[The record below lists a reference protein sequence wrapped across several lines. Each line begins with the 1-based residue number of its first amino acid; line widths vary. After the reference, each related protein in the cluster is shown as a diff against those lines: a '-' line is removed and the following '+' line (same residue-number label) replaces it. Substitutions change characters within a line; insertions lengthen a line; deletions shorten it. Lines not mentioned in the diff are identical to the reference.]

1 MPTNVS
7 FKKVLFGFFVIALV
21 IRLIFIFAK
30 DQPPVMWDARI
41 YSSCAIGLLDYVE
54 NGGTFGHPENDRKAD
69 SLLHKAEFLTAVH
82 KHIRGEWIEWLY
94 YSPPS
99 MAEAQEYIFLSGP
112 VYPIMLAAIFAVD
125 VGTDFVVV
133 RVINCIIDSLSMVL
147 LMLGAYRLF
156 GRKEAL
162 LAGAIYII
170 YLPFILQCGVLTP
183 DILTTFLILVTL
195 NSILNYYEGRR
206 SIHIYLS
213 GVCPGLLALNKPTA
227 TLLFVPF
234 LAGFLYD
241 ERANIKKGMTAIL
254 KAAGPLALIVVPWVV
269 ISTSYYG
276 ELSVRDP
283 QYSDANFRSSSSIK
297 YEGYDLD
304 YTEPD
309 FWTYPVSN
317 AIMDDTF
324 GYAHLLGKK
333 FNRLWQKPYNDFKE
347 SFVIGPDITRG
358 LHFIIV
364 VAGLFGVFYCLI
376 ERRRGILFLFLIPAY
391 YTLVH
396 IVFHS
401 LPRYNLNAMP
411 VMIVAA
417 AVILCGI
424 YEFLQERMTPKINK
438 KLMSNA
444 IMIGAGLVLAFV
456 LPVSWGGTL
465 WGGKAGALAVMAI
478 KAGLLCGAL
487 LGLYRI
493 IRGGFGR
500 KRALRLV
507 VWPGLILMG
516 GLLVAASATDG
527 WAEWRIR
534 LDHPEKKA
542 GVKIYI
548 ADKFRLEPGE
558 LFRIGLDITATRDK
572 NNLFY
577 VTLNGEK
584 VGFTA
589 GEKPLTDYY
598 YPKFGYTVFERMLD
612 IRREEMRAWSFISMD
627 PLAFNYMLDR
637 DGYIWVELASSDTLT
652 KEGGYIDL
660 YGAYQSTSDGFWYGP
675 GTSYSAA
682 ERLLEKGDP
691 RIWQKYKL
699 SSDSVISYYIDK
711 RTGTRA
717 MREDLSD
724 AFGRQGVRY
733 NIIIEVKRLD
743 KNRYYF

>member
-41 YSSCAIGLLDYVE
+41 YSSCAVGLLDYVE

-69 SLLHKAEFLTAVH
+69 SLLHKAEFLTAMH

-133 RVINCIIDSLSMVL
+133 RVINCVIDSLSIIL
-147 LMLGAYRLF
+147 LMLAAYRLF
-156 GRKEAL
+156 GRKAAF

-183 DILTTFLILVTL
+183 DILTTLIILLTINLVL
-195 NSILNYYEGRR
+195 AYYEGRK

-213 GVCPGLLALNKPTA
+213 GVCLGLLALNKPTA

-241 ERANIKKGMTAIL
+241 ERANLRKAMTALL
-254 KAAGPLALIVVPWVV
+254 KAAGPLALILVFWVAF
-269 ISTSYYG
+269 STSYYG
-276 ELSVRDP
+276 EISIRDP
-283 QYSDANFRSSSSIK
+283 RYSDANFRSSSSIK

-309 FWTYPVSN
+309 FWTYPVSYT
-317 AIMDDTF
+317 IKDDPF
-324 GYAHLLGKK
+324 GYVHLLGKK

-347 SFVIGPDITRG
+347 SFVIGPDVTRV
-358 LHFIIV
+358 LHFIIIV
-364 VAGLFGVFYCLI
+364 TGLFGVFYCLI
-376 ERRRGILFLFLIPAY
+376 ERKRGILFLFLIPAY
-391 YTLVH
+391 YTVVH

-411 VMIVAA
+411 LVIGAA
-417 AVILCGI
+417 AVAICGV
-424 YEFLQERMTPKINK
+424 YEFLRNYVALNK
-438 KLMSNA
+438 DRRLMSHA
-444 IMIGAGLVLAFV
+444 IMVGVGLVLAFV
-456 LPVSWGGTL
+456 LPVSWGATL
-465 WGGKAGALAVMAI
+465 WGGKAGALGVIVI
-478 KAGLLCGAL
+478 KAGLLGGAL
-487 LGLYRI
+487 WGLYRLI
-493 IRGGFGR
+493 KDDFDG
-500 KRALRLV
+500 KRARQLI

-516 GLLVAASATDG
+516 GLLVAASAVDG
-527 WAEWRIR
+527 WAEWKIR

-542 GVKIYI
+542 GVKIYV
-548 ADKFRLEPGE
+548 ADDVRLEPGE
-558 LFRIGLDITATRDK
+558 LFRIGLDITAIRDK

-598 YPKFGYTVFERMLD
+598 YPKFAYTVFERMLD

-627 PLAFNYMLDR
+627 PMAFNYMLDR
-637 DGYIWVELASSDTLT
+637 DGYIWLELAGSDTLAG
-652 KEGGYIDL
+652 EGGYIDL
-660 YGAYQSTSDGFWYGP
+660 YGVYQATSDGFWYGP

-699 SSDSVISYYIDK
+699 SSDSVISYYIDE
-711 RTGTRA
+711 RTGTRM

-724 AFGRQGVRY
+724 AFGRQVGRY